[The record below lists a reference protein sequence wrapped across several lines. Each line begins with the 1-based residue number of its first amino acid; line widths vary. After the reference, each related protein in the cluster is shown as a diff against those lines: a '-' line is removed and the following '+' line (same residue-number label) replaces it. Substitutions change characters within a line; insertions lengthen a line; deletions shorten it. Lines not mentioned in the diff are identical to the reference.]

1 MDTTESP
8 KQNFYKFV
16 NGNWLKK
23 TKIPDDRSSWGVG
36 YEVYM
41 KTKAD
46 VASILKDA
54 EQSGKYAEGT
64 DQRKAIDLYESILDT
79 VSRNK
84 NGDKPL
90 QPYFKKI
97 DAIKNASDLEN
108 YLIEMEPIIS
118 SGFFGTGVDADLK
131 NSSRNV
137 VYLGTG
143 ALGLPN
149 REYYVSKDKN
159 SEEIRKKYV
168 NHIAKMLQLVGETK
182 EKATVDASEVLNFET
197 KLAIPR
203 LTKVERR
210 NPNNI
215 YNLMTVSQLN
225 KIVPVINWKRYF
237 NSLGAKNLDTVIVS
251 QPKYMVAVQHI
262 LTNTP
267 VNDWKNYLKW
277 IVIRTKAGTLSTT
290 LEKTN
295 WNFYSHTLRGTKK
308 QVPIQERALSAVN
321 SGIGESLGKLYVDK
335 MFPPE
340 AKAKAKS
347 MIENIIAAYK
357 IRINKLPWMTKE
369 TKVKAINKLDKL
381 RIKIGYPDKW
391 KDYSTLKIASTK
403 NGGSYFQ
410 NLLDIGKWNYKKD
423 IAKIGKPVDR
433 TEWHM
438 SPQTVNAYYNPLNNE
453 IVFPAAILQPPFY
466 NYKAD
471 AAVNYG
477 GIGAVI
483 GHEISH
489 AFDDS
494 GSRFDA
500 NGNLKNWWQKEDLQH
515 FKELGKKLINQF
527 SALEPIKGVHVNG
540 AYTIGENIGDLGGTN
555 AAYDGLEMYLKK
567 NGRPKKIDGFTPE
580 QRFFISWATVWRTKS
595 REAALKNQIKTDP
608 HAPGMYRAYI
618 PLTNEDAF
626 YKAFNIQKGDSMYV
640 KPADRVK
647 IW

>member
-1 MDTTESP
+1 LQIINYLIMKKNFHYSLVVLFISATLLTSCKQNAKKEIKKAPGINVSNMDTTESP

-391 KDYSTLKIASTK
+391 
-403 NGGSYFQ
+403 
-410 NLLDIGKWNYKKD
+410 NYKKD

-618 PLTNEDAF
+618 
-626 YKAFNIQKGDSMYV
+626 
-640 KPADRVK
+640 
-647 IW
+647 W